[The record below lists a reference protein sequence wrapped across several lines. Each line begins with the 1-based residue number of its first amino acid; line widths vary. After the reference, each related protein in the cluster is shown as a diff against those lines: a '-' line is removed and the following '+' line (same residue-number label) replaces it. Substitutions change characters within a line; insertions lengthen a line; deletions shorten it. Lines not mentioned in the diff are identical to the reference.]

1 MNDKPVIGVTIG
13 DFNGIGPELIL
24 KTFSNELVFNY
35 CTPVIYA
42 NTYLFKFYAKLLSY
56 STLNFNVVKK
66 VSDIKKNQ
74 LNLRICN
81 REIIEITPGSPSVQ
95 AGKFAL
101 DALQM
106 AIADIKDGLITDIL
120 TCPIDKKSITDAGL
134 SFNGHTQYFA
144 SEFESSA
151 QMILMNEELKVS
163 MVTGHTPFN
172 DVIKSITKES
182 VFEHIRLIH
191 ENLKADFA
199 IIKPKIAVLGINP
212 HGGDGGLMGR
222 EELDIILPAV
232 KEAQKE
238 NILVMGPYAPDGFF
252 GSKNSTNFDAVVG
265 MYHDQV
271 LIPFKQMAFTDGINY
286 TAGLPIVRTSP
297 DHGTAYDIAGKGIGD
312 TSSFIN
318 ALYLINKVR
327 RNRINYFDNSK
338 ETLGFKTHRREKF
351 SIGVPDLG

>member
-1 MNDKPVIGVTIG
+1 MNDKPAIGVTIG

-199 IIKPKIAVLGINP
+199 VIKPKIAVLGINP

>member
-42 NTYLFKFYAKLLSY
+42 NSYLFKFYAKLLSY

-199 IIKPKIAVLGINP
+199 VIKPKIAVLGINP

>member
-1 MNDKPVIGVTIG
+1 MNDKPVIGITIG

-42 NTYLFKFYAKLLSY
+42 NTYIFKYYANLLDY
-56 STLNFNVVKK
+56 SPLNFNIVKK
-66 VSDIKKNQ
+66 GTDIKENQ
-74 LNLRICN
+74 LNLRTSSKE
-81 REIIEITPGSPSVQ
+81 RIEITPGSPNVQ

-101 DALQM
+101 DALQL
-106 AIADIKDGLITDIL
+106 AITDIKNGLISDLL
-120 TCPIDKKSITDAGL
+120 TCPIDKKTTTDAGL
-134 SFNGHTQYFA
+134 SFNGHTQFLA
-144 SEFESSA
+144 NEFESDV
-151 QMILMNEELKVS
+151 QMILMNEELRVS
-163 MVTGHTPFN
+163 MVTGHTSLN
-172 DVIKSITKES
+172 NVANSITKES
-182 VFEHIRLIH
+182 VLNNIRLVN

-212 HGGDGGLMGR
+212 HGGDNGLMGR
-222 EELDIILPAV
+222 EELDVIAPAV

-238 NILVMGPYAPDGFF
+238 NILVVGPYAPDGFF
-252 GSKNSTNFDAVVG
+252 GSKNSTNFDAVIG

-271 LIPFKQMAFTDGINY
+271 LIPFKQLAFTDGINY

-297 DHGTAYDIAGKGIGD
+297 DHGTAYDIAGKGIGN
-312 TSSFIN
+312 TTSFIN

-327 RNRINYFDNSK
+327 RNRINYYDKTK

-351 SIGVPDLG
+351 SIGVPDLR

>member
-199 IIKPKIAVLGINP
+199 VIKPKIAVLGINP

>member
-74 LNLRICN
+74 LNLRTCN

-144 SEFESSA
+144 SEFESTA

-172 DVIKSITKES
+172 NVIKSITKES

>member
-106 AIADIKDGLITDIL
+106 AITDIKDGLITDIL

-163 MVTGHTPFN
+163 MVIGHTPFN
-172 DVIKSITKES
+172 NVIKSITKES

>member
-42 NTYLFKFYAKLLSY
+42 NTYLFKFYSKLLSY

-106 AIADIKDGLITDIL
+106 AITDIKDGLITDIL

-151 QMILMNEELKVS
+151 QMILMNEEIKVS

-199 IIKPKIAVLGINP
+199 VIKPKIAVLGINP